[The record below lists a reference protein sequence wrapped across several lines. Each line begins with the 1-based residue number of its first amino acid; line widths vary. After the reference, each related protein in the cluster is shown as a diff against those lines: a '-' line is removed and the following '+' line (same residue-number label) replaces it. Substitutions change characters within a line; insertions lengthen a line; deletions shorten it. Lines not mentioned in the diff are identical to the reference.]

1 MSSTVVAFEG
11 PVGVGKTT
19 LGRAVSAQLKIGFID
34 GDDYSAPGLWLR
46 SILQT
51 SRRIVT
57 ACEEQLE
64 SCPAVIMA
72 YPLRC
77 TNWLFYKETFRRC
90 GIAFHC
96 ISLTADLA
104 HISNRE
110 RILASDEVART
121 SQMLAQGYGRRSFSN
136 LVVRTDEV
144 SFELTRDRLAE
155 EVGNLI
161 SRPPIV

>member
-19 LGRAVSAQLKIGFID
+19 LGRVVSARLKTGFID
-34 GDDYSAPGLWLR
+34 GDDYSVPGLWLR

-57 ACEEQLE
+57 ACEDQLD
-64 SCPAVIMA
+64 SFPAVIMA

-77 TNWLFYKETFRRC
+77 TNWIFYRETFRRR
-90 GIAFHC
+90 GIVFYC

-121 SQMLAQGYGRRSFSN
+121 SQMLAQGYGRRPFSD

-144 SFELTRDRLAE
+144 GFELTCDRLVK

-161 SRPPIV
+161 SRPPIA